1 MASRSLSKA
10 QMAAKSWRASTR
22 RDLIIEVWEALDC
35 ESVGAPELDQIQ
47 QVLGEELGLGA
58 VESPG
63 SIARVVADEGAVLRH
78 PEVFECDLK
87 WREGKLNAAPNNFD
101 FSSLKEALE
110 SFSKVEGRHCELDEQ
125 QDDAGLQR
133 LREVILAARQDSLL
147 IARSKIVAGPQRE
160 EANEIAEWL
169 RVWLGAPELF
179 RDWLELRMRS
189 AEFRKRFGGY

>member
-1 MASRSLSKA
+1 
-10 QMAAKSWRASTR
+10 MAAKSWRASTR

-87 WREGKLNAAPNNFD
+87 WREGKLAFTPNSLN
-101 FSSLKEALE
+101 FSSLKAALE
-110 SFSKVEGRHCELDEQ
+110 SFSEVEIRRGELAGKE
-125 QDDAGLQR
+125 DDGGPQR
-133 LREVILAARQDSLL
+133 LREVIKRARQDSLL